1 MVMALQSL
9 NSGTASASGELGLYR
24 SRLQQARREADR
36 AENRVAQLEQQTQ
49 TARNQAARAN
59 DRVRAAE
66 STPPPTD
73 SRAGNAPTSET
84 SRATFNTLG
93 QLNGRLLNSQA

>member
-9 NSGTASASGELGLYR
+9 NSGTASTSGQLGLYKA
-24 SRLQQARREADR
+24 RLQQAQRAADQ

-66 STPPPTD
+66 STPPPPTG
-73 SRAGNAPTSET
+73 SRADNAPSEA
-84 SRATFNTLG
+84 SRATLNTLG
-93 QLNGRLLNSQA
+93 QLNGRLLNVQA

>member
-9 NSGTASASGELGLYR
+9 NSGTASTSGQLSLYR
-24 SRLQQARREADR
+24 ARLQQARREADQ

-59 DRVRAAE
+59 DRVRSVESNPPRAE
-66 STPPPTD
+66 STTEQ
-73 SRAGNAPTSET
+73 RGQQAA
-84 SRATFNTLG
+84 RATLNTLG
-93 QLNGRLLNSQA
+93 QLNGRLLNVQA

>member
-9 NSGTASASGELGLYR
+9 NGGTASTSGQLGLYTA
-24 SRLQQARREADR
+24 RLQQAKRAADQ

-66 STPPPTD
+66 STPPPTG
-73 SRAGNAPTSET
+73 SRADNAPSEA
-84 SRATFNTLG
+84 SRATLNTLG
-93 QLNGRLLNSQA
+93 QLNGRLLNVQA

>member
-9 NSGTASASGELGLYR
+9 NGGTANASGQLGLYR
-24 SRLQQARREADR
+24 SRLQQAKREADQ

-49 TARNQAARAN
+49 AARNQAAQAN

-66 STPPPTD
+66 STPPPTGA
-73 SRAGNAPTSET
+73 RAGNAPSEA

-93 QLNGRLLNSQA
+93 QLNGRLLNVQT